1 MCVVCATRVAR
12 RALRAGCGGVCGPR
26 SVPDTV
32 RVRFSEAGEAPRP
45 AGCRP
50 NDTAVETN
58 ALSRPGRALAR
69 RADGDVPLYGAR
81 TRDCLPS
88 QLGRT
93 TGAAPL
99 GAPRSSRQSRA
110 AGAGARARCWPPPP
124 PPSGDDGGA
133 GSGARARPACA
144 GGASV
149 WPSIRYTT
157 LRQAWPGTRG
167 SPRPQC
173 AFDWSMF
180 V

>member
-1 MCVVCATRVAR
+1 MYTQCACAVGEPTRTA
-12 RALRAGCGGVCGPR
+12 AVCGPR

-45 AGCRP
+45 AGRARVSRTRATP
-50 NDTAVETN
+50 RSRRTLSADPA
-58 ALSRPGRALAR
+58 ALSRG
-69 RADGDVPLYGAR
+69 
-81 TRDCLPS
+81 
-88 QLGRT
+88 GRT
-93 TGAAPL
+93 GTCRFTAREPVTVCRHNLGGRPGAL
-99 GAPRSSRQSRA
+99 ERRSSRQSRA
-110 AGAGARARCWPPPP
+110 AGAGARARWSPRPSPPPP
-124 PPSGDDGGA
+124 RRGTTVGR
-133 GSGARARPACA
+133 ARARRRA